1 MKKIILLSLLALPYI
16 ASAQRQYSEYYWV
29 YYTVDS
35 SLYVEREFKY
45 GGYQDYV
52 QRTILTER
60 RAAMDDST
68 RATSTAERIT
78 SAPKDKIFRFNPA
91 KENRVFPKQHPYFPK
106 GCGNCNKGI
115 GSKNLAY
122 DPNSVWCQ
130 ACKAIALCKDGTLG
144 EQRISPAERDKIYN
158 KPINQQYDKI
168 ETANGSTIYQHKLTC
183 THDEDYIRVKNAA
196 SVFADNYYSVK
207 INPEINPKAQMG
219 RQKIFPDMPETFKGN
234 PDLTIKR
241 VGYVDVK
248 SPESPSKCVHWANF
262 ASSKQ
267 NAAVCLTD
275 YRMTITETQIE
286 HKNEEIWKSP
296 LYKHDVIFWII
307 NGRLRKY
314 ERPK

>member
-91 KENRVFPKQHPYFPK
+91 KENRVFPRQHPYFPK
-106 GCGNCNKGI
+106 GCGGCNKGI

-122 DPNSVWCQ
+122 DPNNPQCQ
-130 ACKAIALCKDGTLG
+130 ACKAIAECERKMPIGTQKDSYKNILEYGKKNIIGKVSYTNKAFKGKTAIFTRQSVAHNLGYGELFYAKVDVLNNIKDYLSDIKNLQRVKIEHNEKGNIAAMYEATVKYKGNDTFGKNRDMLLQFKEFVDGTL
-144 EQRISPAERDKIYN
+144 
-158 KPINQQYDKI
+158 
-168 ETANGSTIYQHKLTC
+168 
-183 THDEDYIRVKNAA
+183 
-196 SVFADNYYSVK
+196 
-207 INPEINPKAQMG
+207 
-219 RQKIFPDMPETFKGN
+219 IFYF
-234 PDLTIKR
+234 IK
-241 VGYVDVK
+241 
-248 SPESPSKCVHWANF
+248 F
-262 ASSKQ
+262 
-267 NAAVCLTD
+267 
-275 YRMTITETQIE
+275 I
-286 HKNEEIWKSP
+286 
-296 LYKHDVIFWII
+296 
-307 NGRLRKY
+307 
-314 ERPK
+314 